1 MAKKDRASLN
11 KSTERFEEYF
21 KEDLV
26 TVEELIVAIED
37 LSGEIEHLEEIIEEL
52 KVYKEQYCE
61 LKKDS
66 GY

>member
-1 MAKKDRASLN
+1 MNEVFVDVRKESSMIR
-11 KSTERFEEYF
+11 EYF
-21 KEDLV
+21 NTDLV

-37 LSGEIEHLEEIIEEL
+37 LSGEIEHLEERIKEL
-52 KVYKEQYCE
+52 KEYKEQYCE

>member
-1 MAKKDRASLN
+1 MNEVFVDVRKESSMIR
-11 KSTERFEEYF
+11 EYF
-21 KEDLV
+21 NTDLV

>member
-1 MAKKDRASLN
+1 MNEVFVDVRKESSMIR
-11 KSTERFEEYF
+11 EYF
-21 KEDLV
+21 NTDLV

-37 LSGEIEHLEEIIEEL
+37 LSGEIEHLEEIIEEI

>member
-1 MAKKDRASLN
+1 MNEVFVDVRKESSMIR
-11 KSTERFEEYF
+11 EYF
-21 KEDLV
+21 KADLV

-37 LSGEIEHLEEIIEEL
+37 LSDEKEHLEERIEEL
-52 KVYKEQYCE
+52 KEYKEQYCE